1 MISRQIWESYTQKRV
16 ETYALFAPLQWLELE
31 TMGSTD
37 LSLLLNHAF
46 RQTCQTKFGTY
57 GHYMGIHLC
66 KLDIFRHPVPAIS
79 AIPKQGLMDCPT
91 TSCFKVGY
99 NLIASTWCRAVQWK
113 FALGVFGGGVGFT
126 KCKYGKSCCPRSA
139 SGEGDAFKICSNCR
153 LSVHL
158 VNSRAMLGRWLPSFC
173 VWMWY
178 GWPPSCLGYLGRGRG
193 LPGLEVTIRY
203 NQQSYL
209 SHLWVLMAFYGL
221 WPENIGAEY
230 VHWNLSMAS
239 KNSLNMSKPL
249 KSGTLKTP
257 KFTRGIS
264 HQSLQDPGSPG
275 GIRGP

>member
-1 MISRQIWESYTQKRV
+1 M
-16 ETYALFAPLQWLELE
+16 
-31 TMGSTD
+31 
-37 LSLLLNHAF
+37 
-46 RQTCQTKFGTY
+46 
-57 GHYMGIHLC
+57 
-66 KLDIFRHPVPAIS
+66 
-79 AIPKQGLMDCPT
+79 
-91 TSCFKVGY
+91 
-99 NLIASTWCRAVQWK
+99 
-113 FALGVFGGGVGFT
+113 
-126 KCKYGKSCCPRSA
+126 
-139 SGEGDAFKICSNCR
+139 
-153 LSVHL
+153 

-239 KNSLNMSKPL
+239 NPFCLASKNSPNMSKPL

-264 HQSLQDPGSPG
+264 HQSLQIAPGSR
-275 GIRGP
+275 ISRGHQGATRIGRRGCKSPAPFPDFCWASRRARWCTSIGAKL